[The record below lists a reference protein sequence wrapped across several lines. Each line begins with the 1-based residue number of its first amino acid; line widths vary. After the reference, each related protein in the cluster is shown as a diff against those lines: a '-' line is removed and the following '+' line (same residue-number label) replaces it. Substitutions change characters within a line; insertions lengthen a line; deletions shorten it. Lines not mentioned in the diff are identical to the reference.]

1 MSIGIDGAEG
11 QGRWG
16 DGEMGRLVL
25 SGAVGAASRRE
36 VWGDREMGRMRENN
50 NSERHQSTVTSQQSS
65 VTTPCLT
72 NTAIVE

>member
-16 DGEMGRLVL
+16 DGEIGRLVL
-25 SGAVGAASRRE
+25 SGAE

-50 NSERHQSTVTSQQSS
+50 NSERHQSTIISQQSPVNS
-65 VTTPCLT
+65 HQSALPV
-72 NTAIVE
+72 